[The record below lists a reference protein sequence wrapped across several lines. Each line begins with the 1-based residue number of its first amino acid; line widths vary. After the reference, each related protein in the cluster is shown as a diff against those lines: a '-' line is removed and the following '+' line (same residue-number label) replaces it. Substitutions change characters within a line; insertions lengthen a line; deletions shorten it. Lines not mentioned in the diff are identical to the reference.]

1 MVFTNLGRIHDCGAY
16 HVGQD
21 SCLWCLPY
29 GAGYMP
35 VVFTMW
41 GRIHACVFT
50 NWGRIHDCGVY
61 QLG

>member
-1 MVFTNLGRIHDCGAY
+1 MSVVLAIWGRIHACGAY

-21 SCLWCLPY
+21 TCLWCLPC

-35 VVFTMW
+35 V
-41 GRIHACVFT
+41 VFT

-61 QLG
+61 QLR